1 MWNKE
6 VAKKKNNNN
15 NNNKKALVVKDMA
28 VICLLDNAHLC
39 SFGKRGKP
47 FLSPFFLFYFSPT
60 L

>member
-6 VAKKKNNNN
+6 VAQKKKKNN

-39 SFGKRGKP
+39 CFGKWGKP

>member
-6 VAKKKNNNN
+6 VAKKK

-39 SFGKRGKP
+39 SFGKQGKP